1 MNAPTRVVGFLV
13 GVAMAFVLAYAVGTQ
28 VGPVGEP
35 AEAAGHTDG
44 GHAADE
50 GHSEG
55 GHAEGGGEEAAALPG
70 GLMVSEGGY
79 TLALRESVA
88 AAGRDRKISFVIEG
102 PDGPVTAYDVEHE
115 KRLHFIAVRRDFTGF
130 QHVHPKLSDD
140 GTWTTDLDLTPGQW
154 RVFADFKPAGG
165 EALTL
170 GSDLSVPD
178 MSVPGQTDFA
188 DPGGG
193 RAASEASGQTRPETT
208 RTATV
213 DGYTVELT
221 GDLVAGEHSMLKL
234 QVSRNGRPVTDLQPY
249 LGAYGHLVAL
259 RGGDLAYLHVHPD
272 GEPGDGKTEPGPD
285 VEFGAEVPS
294 DGTYHLYLDFKHDGV
309 VRTAQFQLD
318 ATDDGE

>member
-1 MNAPTRVVGFLV
+1 MNAPTRAMGFLV
-13 GVAMAFVLAYAVGTQ
+13 GVAVAFVLAYAVGTQ

-35 AEAAGHTDG
+35 AEATGHTDG
-44 GHAADE
+44 GHSADE
-50 GHSEG
+50 GHSDEG
-55 GHAEGGGEEAAALPG
+55 HSDGGRAEGAGEEVAALPG

-79 TLALRESVA
+79 TLALREPVA
-88 AAGRDRKISFVIEG
+88 PAGRDREISFVIEG

-130 QHVHPKLSDD
+130 QHVHPKLSED
-140 GTWTTDLDLTPGQW
+140 GTWTADLDLTPGQW
-154 RVFADFKPAGG
+154 RVFADFKPTGG

-170 GSDLSVPD
+170 GSDLSVP
-178 MSVPGQTDFA
+178 GRTDFVVL
-188 DPGGG
+188 G
-193 RAASEASGQTRPETT
+193 ETT

-221 GDLVAGEHSMLKL
+221 GDLVAGEHSMLEL
-234 QVSRNGRPVTDLQPY
+234 QVSRDGRPVTDLQPY

-272 GEPGDGKTEPGPD
+272 GEPGDGKTEPGPE
-285 VEFGAEVPS
+285 VEFVAEVPS
-294 DGTYHLYLDFKHDGV
+294 DGTYHLYLDFKHDGM

-318 ATDDGE
+318 ATAHSK

>member
-1 MNAPTRVVGFLV
+1 MNAPTRVVGFLA
-13 GVAMAFVLAYAVGTQ
+13 GVAVAFVLAYAVGTQ

-44 GHAADE
+44 GHSADE
-50 GHSEG
+50 SQSEEGGHADG
-55 GHAEGGGEEAAALPG
+55 GHAEGGTEGGDEEAAAMPG

-79 TLALRESVA
+79 TLVLRNAVA
-88 AAGRDRKISFVIEG
+88 RPGRDREISFVIEG
-102 PDGPVTAYDVEHE
+102 PDGPVTAYNVEHE

-165 EALTL
+165 KALTL
-170 GSDLSVPD
+170 GADLSVPD
-178 MSVPGQTDFA
+178 MSGPGRMDFVA
-188 DPGGG
+188 IGKN
-193 RAASEASGQTRPETT
+193 T

-234 QVSRNGRPVTDLQPY
+234 RVTHDGRPVTDLQPY

-272 GEPGDGKTEPGPD
+272 GEPGDGKTEPGPE

-294 DGTYHLYLDFKHDGV
+294 DGAYHLYLDFKHDGV

-318 ATDDGE
+318 ATAAGSR

>member
-1 MNAPTRVVGFLV
+1 MNAPTKVVGFVL
-13 GVAMAFVLAYAVGTQ
+13 GVAVAFLLAYAVGSQ
-28 VGPVGEP
+28 VGPLGEP
-35 AEAAGHTDG
+35 AEAAGHADG
-44 GHAADE
+44 GHSDGGDAAA
-50 GHSEG
+50 G
-55 GHAEGGGEEAAALPG
+55 GDEAAALPG

-79 TLALRESVA
+79 TLALKDPVSQ
-88 AAGRDRKISFVIEG
+88 AGRGREISFVIEG

-115 KRLHFIAVRRDFTGF
+115 KRLHFIAVRRDFSGF
-130 QHVHPKLSDD
+130 QHVHPKLSED

-154 RVFADFKPAGG
+154 RVFADFKPTGG

-170 GSDLSVPD
+170 GSDLSVPGR
-178 MSVPGQTDFA
+178 MDFVA
-188 DPGGG
+188 LGK
-193 RAASEASGQTRPETT
+193 TT

-221 GDLVAGEHSMLKL
+221 GDLLAGEHSMLKL
-234 QVSRNGRPVTDLQPY
+234 RVSRDGRPVTDLQPY

-272 GEPGDGKTEPGPD
+272 GEPGDGKTEPGPE

-294 DGTYHLYLDFKHDGV
+294 GGTYHLYLDFKHDGV

-318 ATDDGE
+318 ATATDSR

>member
-13 GVAMAFVLAYAVGTQ
+13 VVAVAFVLAYAVGTQ

-35 AEAAGHTDG
+35 AEAAGHADG
-44 GHAADE
+44 GHSADKD
-50 GHSEG
+50 HSEG
-55 GHAEGGGEEAAALPG
+55 GHAASGAAVAALPG
-70 GLMVSEGGY
+70 GLMVSERGY
-79 TLALRESVA
+79 TLALRDSVA
-88 AAGRDRKISFVIEG
+88 QAGRDREISFAIEG
-102 PDGPVTAYDVEHE
+102 PDGTVTAYDVEHE

-130 QHVHPKLSDD
+130 QHVHPRLSDD

-154 RVFADFKPAGG
+154 RVFADFKPTGG

-170 GSDLSVPD
+170 GSDLF
-178 MSVPGQTDFA
+178 VPGRTDVA
-188 DPGGG
+188 RLD
-193 RAASEASGQTRPETT
+193 ETT

-221 GDLVAGEHSMLKL
+221 GDLVAREHSMLKL
-234 QVSRNGRPVTDLQPY
+234 RVTHDGRPVTDLQPY

-272 GEPGDGKTEPGPD
+272 GEPGDGKTESGPA
-285 VEFGAEVPS
+285 VELGAEVPS
-294 DGTYHLYLDFKHDGV
+294 DGTYHLYLDFKHDGR

-318 ATDDGE
+318 ATAGGR

>member
-1 MNAPTRVVGFLV
+1 MNAPTRVVGFVL
-13 GVAMAFVLAYAVGTQ
+13 GVAVAFALAYAVGTQ

-35 AEAAGHTDG
+35 AEAAGHAEDG
-44 GHAADE
+44 

-55 GHAEGGGEEAAALPG
+55 GHSEGGHSGAGETSASSEDAVALPG

-79 TLALRESVA
+79 TLALQDSVA
-88 AAGRDRKISFVIEG
+88 QPGRGREISFRIEG
-102 PDGPVTAYDVEHE
+102 PDGPVTSYDVEHE
-115 KRLHFIAVRRDFTGF
+115 KRLHFIAVRRDFSGF
-130 QHVHPKLSDD
+130 QHVHPELLDD

-154 RVFADFKPAGG
+154 RVFADFKPTGG

-170 GSDLSVPD
+170 GADLSVPGR
-178 MSVPGQTDFA
+178 MDFVVL
-188 DPGGG
+188 G
-193 RAASEASGQTRPETT
+193 ETT

-234 QVSRNGRPVTDLQPY
+234 RVARDGRPVTDLQPY

-272 GEPGDGKTEPGPD
+272 GEPGDEKTEPGPE

-294 DGTYHLYLDFKHDGV
+294 DGEYHLYLDFKHDGV

-318 ATDDGE
+318 AQAGDR

>member
-1 MNAPTRVVGFLV
+1 
-13 GVAMAFVLAYAVGTQ
+13 
-28 VGPVGEP
+28 
-35 AEAAGHTDG
+35 
-44 GHAADE
+44 
-50 GHSEG
+50 
-55 GHAEGGGEEAAALPG
+55 
-70 GLMVSEGGY
+70 MVSEGGY
-79 TLALRESVA
+79 TLALQDSVA
-88 AAGRDRKISFVIEG
+88 QAGRGREISFVIEG

-130 QHVHPKLSDD
+130 QHVHPRLSED

-154 RVFADFKPAGG
+154 RVFADFKPTGG

-170 GSDLSVPD
+170 GSDLSVPGR
-178 MSVPGQTDFA
+178 MDFVVL
-188 DPGGG
+188 G
-193 RAASEASGQTRPETT
+193 ETT

-234 QVSRNGRPVTDLQPY
+234 RVSRDGRPVTDLQPY

-272 GEPGDGKTEPGPD
+272 GEPGDGKTEPGPEI
-285 VEFGAEVPS
+285 EFGAEVPS
-294 DGTYHLYLDFKHDGV
+294 DGTYHLYLDFRHDGV

-318 ATDDGE
+318 ATAAGSR

>member
-1 MNAPTRVVGFLV
+1 MTSPASSTCTR
-13 GVAMAFVLAYAVGTQ
+13 
-28 VGPVGEP
+28 
-35 AEAAGHTDG
+35 
-44 GHAADE
+44 
-50 GHSEG
+50 S
-55 GHAEGGGEEAAALPG
+55 
-70 GLMVSEGGY
+70 
-79 TLALRESVA
+79 
-88 AAGRDRKISFVIEG
+88 
-102 PDGPVTAYDVEHE
+102 
-115 KRLHFIAVRRDFTGF
+115 
-130 QHVHPKLSDD
+130 LSDD

-154 RVFADFKPAGG
+154 RVFADFKPTGG

-170 GSDLSVPD
+170 GSDLSVPGR
-178 MSVPGQTDFA
+178 MDFVA
-188 DPGGG
+188 LG
-193 RAASEASGQTRPETT
+193 ETT

-234 QVSRNGRPVTDLQPY
+234 RVTRDGRPVTDLQPY

-272 GEPGDGKTEPGPD
+272 GEPGDGKTEPGPE

-318 ATDDGE
+318 ATAAGSR

>member
-1 MNAPTRVVGFLV
+1 
-13 GVAMAFVLAYAVGTQ
+13 
-28 VGPVGEP
+28 
-35 AEAAGHTDG
+35 
-44 GHAADE
+44 
-50 GHSEG
+50 
-55 GHAEGGGEEAAALPG
+55 
-70 GLMVSEGGY
+70 MVSEGGY

-88 AAGRDRKISFVIEG
+88 AAGRDRKISFAIEG

-115 KRLHFIAVRRDFTGF
+115 KRLHLIAVRRDFTGF

-140 GTWTTDLDLTPGQW
+140 GTWTTELDLTPGPW

-170 GSDLSVPD
+170 GSDLSVP
-178 MSVPGQTDFA
+178 GQTDVA

-234 QVSRNGRPVTDLQPY
+234 QVSRYGRPVTDLQPY

-272 GEPGDGKTEPGPD
+272 GEPFETPRTSAPQEPPGDGKTEPGPE

-309 VRTAQFQLD
+309 VSTAQFQLD
-318 ATDDGE
+318 ATAHGE